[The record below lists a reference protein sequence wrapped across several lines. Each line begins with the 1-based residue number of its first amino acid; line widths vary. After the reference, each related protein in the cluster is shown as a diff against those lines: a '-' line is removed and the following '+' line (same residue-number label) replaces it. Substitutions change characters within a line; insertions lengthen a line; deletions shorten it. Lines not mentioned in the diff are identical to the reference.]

1 MKRPGREIACQPKAH
16 QTGKRESRCARS
28 MFIQTSRATAGS
40 AVQVANHKPLSRG
53 AAAAEHSHYG
63 PQSPQSPR
71 PSSPLMLFH
80 DMGLFAWE
88 IRRLSMKAQQPQ
100 FVLILERR
108 VRPHDRI
115 PGEMTT
121 VRSVHER
128 SAQLDVPPSHHRR
141 AHVPPP
147 RIGTE
152 LGGVLRSIRRCTLYP
167 SAGISLKAMAA
178 RAVSS
183 QTRGS
188 TSLSTTRY
196 EAET

>member
-1 MKRPGREIACQPKAH
+1 
-16 QTGKRESRCARS
+16 
-28 MFIQTSRATAGS
+28 
-40 AVQVANHKPLSRG
+40 
-53 AAAAEHSHYG
+53 
-63 PQSPQSPR
+63 
-71 PSSPLMLFH
+71 MLFH
-80 DMGLFAWE
+80 GMGLFGWE
-88 IRRLSMKAQQPQ
+88 ICRLSMQAQQPQ

-108 VRPHDRI
+108 VRPYDRM

-128 SAQLDVPPSHHRR
+128 SAQPEVPPSHHRR

-152 LGGVLRSIRRCTLYP
+152 PGGVLRSIRRYTLYP
-167 SAGISLKAMAA
+167 TAGISLKAMAA

-183 QTRGS
+183 QAWGS

-196 EAET
+196 EAETLKWQLAAGEVEVERTLCF